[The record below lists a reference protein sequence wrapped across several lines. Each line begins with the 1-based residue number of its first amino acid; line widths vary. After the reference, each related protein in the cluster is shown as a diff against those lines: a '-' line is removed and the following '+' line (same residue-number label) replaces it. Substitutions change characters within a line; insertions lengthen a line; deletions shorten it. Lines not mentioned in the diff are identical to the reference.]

1 MKQVL
6 LKRIQLRNWKA
17 KNLDVTFNDE
27 VTKISAKNEVGKS
40 SLQQAWNWV
49 FSSYTTPT
57 ANKNSDLYD
66 NRVELTPDTP
76 EASVKVWIT
85 VDGLEYTV
93 ERTAKAKF
101 KRPRGQAEYIKDS
114 SDTYTTKVDDIELS
128 ATNFNDWVEANI
140 CSADDITF
148 LLDGAFFSTLTVD
161 DKVKARA
168 VLERLVGEIKLDDYN
183 GNYELIADKL
193 KKYTP
198 EMIREQATNQLRP
211 VRKRF
216 DEIPAVIESK
226 TRLIADYDSEDWDG
240 ILKQIE
246 DIKND
251 IDDIDASMLGRQSAL
266 KPLID
271 KRDAILSQISE
282 LKNKY
287 AESKIAYDYKYKAE
301 HRALVDRLVSADNE
315 NARILA
321 ENARKANTKSSTR
334 TNLDIQ
340 VTLLNLEK
348 ASLSRFLEEVD
359 DEKCKEFDNVNCSVC
374 GQPLPEDKLAEARE
388 AFNNSKNNRIEELL
402 EIIDKKRKSI
412 AELEAQKNKFEEV
425 LNSDALTESET
436 IDLAPLSAD
445 IDKYL
450 RDTPKYEDTE
460 DAKKMLLHIAELE
473 KSIPEIDSSDS
484 EQLTSQKKIL
494 IEKLESLNRTLGLRD
509 KAKELRQD
517 VANLIAEKKALA
529 CEMAHLEGV
538 QAKCQEFI
546 EERANI
552 ISDRVNCKLDGCK
565 VVMFNIQKNGE
576 RTPDCVLTNNEGV
589 RYATLSTSAKL
600 RANIAIQKLFRT
612 HYGVNTMT
620 WVDEAAVFD
629 SDSLPTPDGQV
640 CYLFA
645 SDSPTLV
652 VE

>member
-17 KNLDVTFNDE
+17 KNLDVTFNNE

-140 CSADDITF
+140 CSVDDITF

-168 VLERLVGEIKLDDYN
+168 VLERLVGEIKLDDYS

-226 TRLIADYDSEDWDG
+226 TKLVADYDSENWDAIEHRIKEVKKEIESIDLS
-240 ILKQIE
+240 ILGRQTA
-246 DIKND
+246 IKPMLDKRTEILEKIAEAQQEFHAKKVQYHTNFQEEVSRRRREMS
-251 IDDIDASMLGRQSAL
+251 DIDA
-266 KPLID
+266 K
-271 KRDAILSQISE
+271 
-282 LKNKY
+282 
-287 AESKIAYDYKYKAE
+287 
-301 HRALVDRLVSADNE
+301 
-315 NARILA
+315 NARIA
-321 ENARKANTKSSTR
+321 ASNARKALDKKQVEIDMCNCKRMKQVAIDLITEEERTRSTIEGWVFSE
-334 TNLDIQ
+334 TTC
-340 VTLLNLEK
+340 V
-348 ASLSRFLEEVD
+348 
-359 DEKCKEFDNVNCSVC
+359 VC
-374 GQPLPEDKLAEARE
+374 GQKYPKDYIDKATKAFEDKKCTELELVDNTIETYRSQLA
-388 AFNNSKNNRIEELL
+388 SC
-402 EIIDKKRKSI
+402 DKKI
-412 AELEAQKNKFEEV
+412 AELRERLDSSEF
-425 LNSDALTESET
+425 DAET
-436 IDLAPLSAD
+436 PASLAP
-445 IDKYL
+445 
-450 RDTPKYEDTE
+450 YEASLTDFIMSHVAFENT
-460 DAKKMLLHIAELE
+460 ASGVALLTNI
-473 KSIPEIDSSDS
+473 
-484 EQLTSQKKIL
+484 
-494 IEKLESLNRTLGLRD
+494 ESLNNSIEDIPDDDAETLTSNKKTLIDELEALNKKLGLKD
-509 KAKELRQD
+509 KANELRRD
-517 VANLIAEKKALA
+517 IAALIAEKKALA

-546 EERANI
+546 EERAKI

-600 RANIAIQKLFRT
+600 RVNIAIQKLFRT